1 MELGDDTYKIF
12 FNTDGKNGN
21 VSSEL
26 KELLEYIQTSEV
38 PEKCTDP
45 LIRDMDQALQ
55 MARNNEEWRNDYMT
69 LELMQREK
77 YEEGK
82 QDGQQETAA
91 LFTKVLTEAEKKN
104 VKIDYSKLQDMKY
117 IHGLCRILN
126 ISK

>member
-1 MELGDDTYKIF
+1 
-12 FNTDGKNGN
+12 
-21 VSSEL
+21 
-26 KELLEYIQTSEV
+26 
-38 PEKCTDP
+38 
-45 LIRDMDQALQ
+45 
-55 MARNNEEWRNDYMT
+55 MT

-82 QDGQQETAA
+82 QDGKQEGQQETAA

-117 IHGLCRILN
+117 IDNLCQALN

>member
-1 MELGDDTYKIF
+1 
-12 FNTDGKNGN
+12 
-21 VSSEL
+21 
-26 KELLEYIQTSEV
+26 
-38 PEKCTDP
+38 
-45 LIRDMDQALQ
+45 
-55 MARNNEEWRNDYMT
+55 MT

-117 IHGLCRILN
+117 INNLCRILN